1 MELLEKYA
9 LSVEEVLGSSMLVRS
24 RKVLKGLLTRL
35 VFRAYLIY
43 TMFGMRRRSMMK
55 IVVSS
60 EDVGVEL
67 QLNFLLYVIEF
78 LSPDH
83 SVSETCRYIP

>member
-1 MELLEKYA
+1 
-9 LSVEEVLGSSMLVRS
+9 
-24 RKVLKGLLTRL
+24 
-35 VFRAYLIY
+35 
-43 TMFGMRRRSMMK
+43 MRRRSMMK

-60 EDVGVEL
+60 EDVGVKL
-67 QLNFLLYVIEF
+67 QLNFLFYVIES